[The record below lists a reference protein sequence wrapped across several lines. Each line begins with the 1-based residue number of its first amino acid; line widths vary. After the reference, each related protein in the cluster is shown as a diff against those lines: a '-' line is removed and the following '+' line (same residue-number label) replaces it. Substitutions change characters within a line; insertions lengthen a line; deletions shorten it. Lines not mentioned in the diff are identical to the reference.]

1 MRYIRSTQF
10 LLSSVVFAHFELLTI
25 RNGNIDHGELDYFVG
40 WIALLELD
48 KYTPYPRSTVV
59 QCLLLTATPNY
70 SRTQRSCHR
79 RHRWS
84 KCVNEKRTCLFIS
97 RLARGSTLFVRVFRT
112 FFWLKL
118 ESATYRLSFV
128 GWFNRKSERFSFND
142 FTRIFSLA
150 VLLVWVCI
158 VYVLRPH
165 KRFFICM
172 RNNLFGKR

>member
-1 MRYIRSTQF
+1 MFIIDFCSNTYPRYIAQRNYVDKSGDRDRKETKMRYIRSTQF

-48 KYTPYPRSTVV
+48 KYTLYPRSTVV

-79 RHRWS
+79 RHQWS

-112 FFWLKL
+112 FF
-118 ESATYRLSFV
+118 
-128 GWFNRKSERFSFND
+128 
-142 FTRIFSLA
+142 
-150 VLLVWVCI
+150 
-158 VYVLRPH
+158 
-165 KRFFICM
+165 
-172 RNNLFGKR
+172 FGSS